1 MDTYVKTYN
10 LPSVNHEEAENLTG
24 STTQKKTESVMK
36 KQLPPKQTE
45 IAFTGEFYQKFKG

>member
-45 IAFTGEFYQKFKG
+45 IALSLIHI